1 MSKNEYERL
10 LEQAPQ
16 LKASGLEEGFRLLAE
31 FNDVVL
37 AGRTTQ
43 RGFQFVT
50 WARDFDKK
58 GVCWGHYFE
67 EDFESAK
74 EDFATRAGLVPPDR
88 LLSSEQLVEVY
99 RSIHDTLD
107 SEYPLTREREQLL
120 KGVASQI
127 ERTVPNLDELVQ
139 KSNEA
144 ELLAQ
149 GQTDTPGMTQQF

>member
-1 MSKNEYERL
+1 MNKSECERL

-37 AGRTTQ
+37 AGRTT
-43 RGFQFVT
+43 RHGFQFVT

-74 EDFATRAGLVPPDR
+74 EDFATRAGLLPKERVFIE
-88 LLSSEQLVEVY
+88 EQLAEIY
-99 RSIHDTLD
+99 RCVRETLD
-107 SEYPLTREREQLL
+107 SGYPLTREREKVLS
-120 KGVASQI
+120 GITAQI
-127 ERTVPNLDELVQ
+127 EQTVPDLEELVQ
-139 KSNEA
+139 KSNEK
-144 ELLAQ
+144 ELDQ
-149 GQTDTPGMTQQF
+149 GQAEYPDMTQQF

>member
-1 MSKNEYERL
+1 MSKNEYEML

-37 AGRTTQ
+37 AGRTT
-43 RGFQFVT
+43 RHGFQFVT

-88 LLSSEQLVEVY
+88 LLPSRQLVEVY
-99 RSIHDTLD
+99 RTIHETLESD
-107 SEYPLTREREQLL
+107 YPITKEREQLL
-120 KGVASQI
+120 KDAAAQI
-127 ERTVPNLDELVQ
+127 ERAVPNLDELVQ

-144 ELLAQ
+144 ELIQGLAEY
-149 GQTDTPGMTQQF
+149 PGMTQQF

>member
-1 MSKNEYERL
+1 MNNSEYERL

-37 AGRTTQ
+37 AGRTT
-43 RGFQFVT
+43 RHGFQFVT

-88 LLSSEQLVEVY
+88 LLSSGQLVEVY
-99 RSIHDTLD
+99 RAIHETLESD
-107 SEYPLTREREQLL
+107 YPMTEEREQLL
-120 KGVASQI
+120 KDTAAQI
-127 ERTVPNLDELVQ
+127 ERAVPNLDKLVQ
-139 KSNEA
+139 KSNER
-144 ELLAQ
+144 ELIQ
-149 GQTDTPGMTQQF
+149 GQAEYPGMTQHF

>member
-43 RGFQFVT
+43 QGFQFVT
-50 WARDFDKK
+50 WARDFDRK

-67 EDFESAK
+67 KDFESAK
-74 EDFATRAGLVPPDR
+74 EDFATRAGLVPQDR
-88 LLSSEQLVEVY
+88 LLSSGQLVEVY
-99 RSIHDTLD
+99 RAIHETLESD
-107 SEYPLTREREQLL
+107 YPITKEREQFL
-120 KGVASQI
+120 KDAATQI
-127 ERTVPNLDELVQ
+127 ERTGHRRCCQ
-139 KSNEA
+139 TG
-144 ELLAQ
+144 LL
-149 GQTDTPGMTQQF
+149 GGGC